1 MLKMPKK
8 IKSDRLVLESAYPP
22 SFALA
27 TEIVKKATPSYPTLR
42 QWLPWPDKVKL
53 PEDEY
58 KYLVNWVQK
67 HWEEGSG
74 FAYVVRNK
82 DTKDFAGLID
92 FFKYDEKSKTS
103 EIGYWLIDE
112 AVGHGYITEAVRVI
126 EKTVFKQGVNRIQ
139 IRTDT
144 RNIRSLN
151 VPKRC
156 GYHLDGIIRAAGWA
170 DYFQDYRDENV
181 FSKLKS
187 EWDAEQTK
195 GHKK

>member
-1 MLKMPKK
+1 MLKMPKR
-8 IKSDRLVLESAYPP
+8 IKSDRIVLEAAYPP

-27 TEIVKKATPSYPTLR
+27 AEIFKNATPSYATLR
-42 QWLPWPDKVKL
+42 QWLPWPNKVKR

-74 FAYVVRNK
+74 FAYIVRNK
-82 DTKDFAGLID
+82 ETKAFVGLID
-92 FFKYDEKSKTS
+92 FFRYDEKSKTS
-103 EIGYWLIDE
+103 EIAYWLIDE

-144 RNIRSLN
+144 RNIRSSN
-151 VPKRC
+151 IPKRC
-156 GYHLDGIIRAAGWA
+156 GYYLDGIIRAAEWA
-170 DYFQDYRDENV
+170 DYFQDYRDVNV

-195 GHKK
+195 GDKK